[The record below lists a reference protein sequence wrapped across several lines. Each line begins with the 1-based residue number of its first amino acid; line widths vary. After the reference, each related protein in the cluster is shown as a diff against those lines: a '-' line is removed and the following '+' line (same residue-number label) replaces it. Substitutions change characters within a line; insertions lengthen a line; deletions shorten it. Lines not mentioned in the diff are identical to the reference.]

1 MQAVTHGPVPEVAL
15 AFVVSGVLERCRDY
29 THVMAL
35 TYTIDSDAG
44 IVLGT
49 ATGPIST
56 QDIADYQARVSAD
69 PLFSPAHHQ
78 LIDFRESTPTDIF
91 GPQVEGLLTASP
103 FSSASRR
110 AYVVSPGVGFGLAR
124 MAEMMTDGRLPVRA
138 FEDIESAREWLLQ
151 P

>member
-1 MQAVTHGPVPEVAL
+1 
-15 AFVVSGVLERCRDY
+15 
-29 THVMAL
+29 MAL
-35 TYTIDSDAG
+35 TYTIDRDAG
-44 IVLGT
+44 IVLAT
-49 ATGPIST
+49 ATGPTST

-91 GPQVEGLLTASP
+91 GPQIEGLFNTTP

-124 MAEMMTDGRLPVRA
+124 MAEMMTDGRLSVRA
-138 FEDIESAREWLLQ
+138 FEEIEPARQWLLQ
-151 P
+151 S